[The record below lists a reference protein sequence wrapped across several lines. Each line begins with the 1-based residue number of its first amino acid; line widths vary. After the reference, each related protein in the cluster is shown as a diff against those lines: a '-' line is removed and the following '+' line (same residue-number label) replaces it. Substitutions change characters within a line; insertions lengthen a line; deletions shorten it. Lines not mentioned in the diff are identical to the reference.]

1 MIKRKHQSPYQTQ
14 ILKLKKI
21 KLSKTQ
27 NMKNLF
33 YSLFLIVASVSS
45 INAQSYT
52 HQTTIGGIKA
62 NGLYKIALDPEIKQ
76 YMTSDLHDTRIHDS
90 ANTEVPYVILSEPL
104 LRSKSDFI
112 PYEIVSQKH
121 FNTYSEIIIHNPNKD
136 KISNIAFN
144 INNFDA
150 YKYCAIEGS
159 EDMKQWFSVSAQQE
173 LSLAYNEVY
182 TNTYKCIYFPLN
194 NYQYFRLLVDDWH
207 AEPLKINS
215 AGYFKNSVIAGKLN
229 DVVFTKTI
237 SEDKVY
243 KKTTIKLSFSNNQHL
258 DRLDFKIKSP
268 RLFMRHATVYVNRER
283 KLKHDKI
290 EKYKE
295 TLFGFDLSSD
305 GALMFDIPYLNEK
318 EVFIEIEN
326 KDNPPLEIES
336 IGCKQL
342 ASYLVC
348 DLNANNKYTL
358 RLGNDKL
365 KLPEYDL
372 SNFVSSIPQL
382 LPEASLDG
390 IKEIP
395 KIQAEN
401 TVKEKSFFETKQ
413 FLWLCLGLGAIII
426 FFFSKSL
433 LKDMANKKED

>member
-1 MIKRKHQSPYQTQ
+1 
-14 ILKLKKI
+14 
-21 KLSKTQ
+21 
-27 NMKNLF
+27 MKNIL
-33 YSLFLIVASVSS
+33 YSLLFFIGSLNS
-45 INAQSYT
+45 IKAQSYS
-52 HQTTIGGIKA
+52 HQAIISGVKT
-62 NGLYKIALDPEIKQ
+62 NGLHKIPLNPEVKQ
-76 YMTSDLHDTRIHDS
+76 YMTPDLHDTRIHDT
-90 ANTEVPYVILSEPL
+90 ANNEVPYVVLSEPL
-104 LRSKSDFI
+104 LKAKSDFI
-112 PYEIVSQKH
+112 EYEIVSQKH
-121 FNTYSEIIIHNPNKD
+121 FNTYSEIIIHNSHKD

-144 INNFDA
+144 INNSDA

-159 EDMKQWFSVSAQQE
+159 EDMKQWYSVSAQQE
-173 LSLAYNEVY
+173 LSLAYNDVY

-194 NYQYFRLLVDDWH
+194 NYTYFRLLVDDWH

-215 AGYFKNSVIAGKLN
+215 AGYFKNSVIAGKFN

-237 SEDKVY
+237 TEDKVY
-243 KKTTIKLSFSNNQHL
+243 KKTTIQLIFLNNQHV
-258 DRLDFKIKSP
+258 DRLDFKIKNP
-268 RLFMRHATVYVNRER
+268 RLFMRHANVYVNRER
-283 KLKHDKI
+283 KLKHNKT

-305 GALMFDIPYLNEK
+305 GALMYDVPFLNEK
-318 EVFIEIEN
+318 EIFIEIEN

-358 RLGNDKL
+358 RFGNNAL

-382 LPEASLDG
+382 LPEASLG
-390 IKEIP
+390 EIKEIP
-395 KIQAEN
+395 KATTVVAE
-401 TVKEKSFFETKQ
+401 KEKSFFETKQ
-413 FLWLCLGLGAIII
+413 FLWLCLGLGSIII